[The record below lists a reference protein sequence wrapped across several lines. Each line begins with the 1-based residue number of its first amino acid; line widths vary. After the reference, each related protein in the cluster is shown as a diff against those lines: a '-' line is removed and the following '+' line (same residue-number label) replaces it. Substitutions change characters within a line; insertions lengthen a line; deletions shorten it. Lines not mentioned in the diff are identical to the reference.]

1 MSRPPEP
8 FGDVSFRVRTC
19 DGRFIAAYEA
29 LQSLTAISWGF
40 FITGEMG
47 HSRSLVG
54 AWPVHLRAD
63 GFAEMGHSRSL
74 VGAWPVHLR
83 ADGFAVAMDA
93 PSGPLERKRLIPFG
107 KLKYLR

>member
-63 GFAEMGHSRSL
+63 GFA
-74 VGAWPVHLR
+74 
-83 ADGFAVAMDA
+83 VAMDA

>member
-63 GFAEMGHSRSL
+63 GFA
-74 VGAWPVHLR
+74 
-83 ADGFAVAMDA
+83 VAMDA
-93 PSGPLERKRLIPFG
+93 PSGPLERKRLMPFG
-107 KLKYLR
+107 KLKYLG